1 MRHCAGSQ
9 VLVVG
14 LAQHADKH
22 RPKNPIL
29 LAVDQELGEGATL
42 RVTPELADP
51 VGPDRSR

>member
-29 LAVDQELGEGATL
+29 LAVDQELG
-42 RVTPELADP
+42 
-51 VGPDRSR
+51 